1 MLDFVLSHL
10 PSIWTAVS
18 GILGGGTVVALIKA
32 YRTYYVQHRKN
43 EQSSANLRSDQIT
56 EQSKRIDDLLSR
68 IERLEEEQ
76 EAERKARVEAEV
88 RNRQLKA
95 TVEAMSDKITQLV
108 RMVEDLRSEAGMKP
122 LTDKEKADLKS
133 TPDFTDA
140 DTA

>member
-1 MLDFVLSHL
+1 LLDFVLSHL